1 MEKLKV
7 DYTELSIHQKISL
20 KGLFKTDPELSQY
33 SAIMLLWNF
42 KTAINFFLKNDINIL
57 YKEM

>member
-1 MEKLKV
+1 M